1 MESERAE
8 IAIVGFSRH
17 YIEKLVPDLYQMNTR
32 KANTAIPAADGT
44 HPKELLQGVRPNND
58 AAKAC

>member
-1 MESERAE
+1 MAN
-8 IAIVGFSRH
+8 
-17 YIEKLVPDLYQMNTR
+17 LVPDLFQMNTR

-44 HPKELLQGVRPNND
+44 HPKELSQGVRPNNN